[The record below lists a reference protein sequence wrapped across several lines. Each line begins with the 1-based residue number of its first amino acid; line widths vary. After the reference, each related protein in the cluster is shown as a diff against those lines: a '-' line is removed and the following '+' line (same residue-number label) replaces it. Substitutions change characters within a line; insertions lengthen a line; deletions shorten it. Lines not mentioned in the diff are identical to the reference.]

1 MNNANSNIVKAK
13 YPLYKKIWKNKAGY
27 FFVLPHLSL
36 FAIFFLLPVG
46 WGMYLSFFDY
56 NAFSQSFIGIDNY
69 KYIFEDELFW
79 KALKNTFVYTL
90 GVVPL
95 WLGKALLV
103 TVLIY
108 PFHKKIR
115 TFFKAVFYLPHVTSS
130 VIIAMIWLWVFN
142 PQYGLLNYFISFFGL
157 DPVIWLGNSMTA
169 MPSLIMMQV
178 IMGGGSTIVLLS
190 AAMASIPE
198 YYFEAAELEGAGSW
212 AIFKKITLPLLKPT
226 ILYAMIMGTIANF
239 QTFSNIYI
247 MTQGG
252 PEFSTLTIAYLVY
265 ETAFKYY
272 DLGLASAMSMI
283 MFVILV
289 ALGIIQFKWLGSNV
303 EY

>member
-1 MNNANSNIVKAK
+1 MNNANSNIVKTK

-27 FFVLPHLSL
+27 FFVLPHLIL
-36 FAIFFLLPVG
+36 FSIFFLLPVG

-79 KALKNTFVYTL
+79 KALKNTFAYTL

-142 PQYGLLNYFISFFGL
+142 PQYGLLNYFMSFFGI

-169 MPSLIMMQV
+169 MPSLILMQV

-289 ALGIIQFKWLGSNV
+289 VLGVIQFKWLGSNV

>member
-1 MNNANSNIVKAK
+1 MTVWR
-13 YPLYKKIWKNKAGY
+13 KIWKERSGY
-27 FFVLPHLSL
+27 LFLAPHFILFCIFFVV
-36 FAIFFLLPVG
+36 PVC
-46 WGMYLSFFDY
+46 WGMYLSLFDY
-56 NAFSQSFIGIDNY
+56 NVFSKTFVGLENY
-69 KYIFEDELFW
+69 VQILSDSLFL
-79 KALKNTFVYTL
+79 KALCNTFIYTL

-108 PFHKKIR
+108 PFRKSVR
-115 TFFKAVFYLPHVTSS
+115 TFFKSLFYLPHITSS

-142 PQYGLLNYFISFFGL
+142 PSFGLLNYFLQVLGM
-157 DPVIWLGNSMTA
+157 DPVSWLGNKATA
-169 MPSLIMMQV
+169 MPALMLMQV

-190 AAMASIPE
+190 AAMSSIPE
-198 YYFEAAELEGAGSW
+198 YYFEAARLEGANSW
-212 AIFKKITLPLLKPT
+212 QVFRRITLPLLKPT
-226 ILYAMIMGTIANF
+226 LLYAMVMGTIANF

-252 PEFSTLTIAYLVY
+252 PEFSTTTVAYLVY
-265 ETAFKYY
+265 STAFKDYN
-272 DLGLASAMSMI
+272 LGLASSMSMV

-289 ALGIIQFKWLGSNV
+289 ALAIVQFKWLGSNV